1 MMKEAQ
7 REEENCPCSAQLMMA
22 VVVQLLSCVWFFVT
36 PWTIAL
42 PISLSFTISWS
53 LLKLMSIESML
64 PPNHL
69 VLCCP
74 LLLLPS
80 IFSSI
85 RVFSKESLLCIR
97 WPSIGVSVS
106 ASVLPVNIQ
115 DWFPLVLTGWISL
128 QSKRLSGEGGKTEI
142 RRWGDGATNR
152 GMRATSIH
160 WNRPEDRFS
169 PRASRETVLP
179 TPWF

>member
-1 MMKEAQ
+1 MHEIS
-7 REEENCPCSAQLMMA
+7 RPS
-22 VVVQLLSCVWFFVT
+22 VQFSVQSFSHVWLFVT
-36 PWTIAL
+36 PWTAACQV
-42 PISLSFTISWS
+42 SLSTTKSRS
-53 LLKLMSIESML
+53 LLKLVSIESVM
-64 PPNHL
+64 PSNHL
-69 VLCCP
+69 ILCRP
-74 LLLLPS
+74 PLLPS
-80 IFSSI
+80 GSFPKSQFFTSGG
-85 RVFSKESLLCIR
+85 L
-97 WPSIGVSVS
+97 SIGVSVS
-106 ASVLPVNIQ
+106 PSILPVNIQ